1 MALSFQLPGVRGSH
15 CQIHNKIGLSAS
27 PASLFCFKTNL
38 EMKINTIQ
46 RTILSDLYTP
56 VGLFLKLRDHYSGIV
71 MLESSDYS
79 NKEGNFSYIAFDDL
93 AHFEVNHDVQRVSF
107 LGKEIIQ
114 SPQTDLVAS
123 VNSFITHFH
132 MEGERSE
139 HNGIFGY
146 TAFNAI
152 RYFEKNLYQTHNEG
166 YGIPDVFYVFYRY
179 ILVFDHFRNNLIC
192 LENIPDGETESLQK
206 VIDVLSRED
215 HPAYSFN
222 CSGEASSNLTDEDFL
237 KMVSHC
243 IHHCQIGNVF
253 QVVPSRRFS
262 YHFTGDDF
270 QVYRRLRSINP
281 SPYLFYFDY
290 GDFRLFGS
298 SPEAQVIVEKGMAEV
313 HPIAGTIKRT
323 MDEAKD
329 QKNIEKLLADPK
341 ENAEHIMLVDLARND
356 LSKNCLDVAVATF
369 REIQKFSHVIHLVSR
384 VVGKIKDGISAYQVF
399 ADTFPQGTLS
409 GAPKV
414 KAIEII
420 QSLEPHQRGF
430 YGGAIGKMG
439 FDNTLNHAIIIRSFL
454 SKGNQLHMQAGAG
467 IVIDSVPPNEM
478 LEVNNKLKALAQ
490 SILIK

>member
-1 MALSFQLPGVRGSH
+1 
-15 CQIHNKIGLSAS
+15 
-27 PASLFCFKTNL
+27 
-38 EMKINTIQ
+38 MKIKTIQ

-56 VGLFLKLRDHYSGIV
+56 VGLFLKLRDHYSSII

-79 NKEGNFSYIAFDDL
+79 NKEGNYSYLAFEDL
-93 AHFEVNHDVQRVSF
+93 AFFEVKDGSQRLSF
-107 LGKEIIQ
+107 YGKEEKL
-114 SPQTDLVAS
+114 SAETDLVAS
-123 VNSFITHFH
+123 VNGFISSFQ
-132 MEGERSE
+132 MEGENSE
-139 HNGIFGY
+139 HNGVFGY

-152 RYFEKNLYQTHNEG
+152 RYFEKNLYQTRNEG
-166 YGIPDVFYVFYRY
+166 YGIPDVYYVFYRY
-179 ILVFDHFRNNLIC
+179 ILVFDHFRNTLIC
-192 LENIPDGETESLQK
+192 LENIPEGGPESLQK

-215 HPAYSFN
+215 HPAYSFECN
-222 CSGEASSNLTDEDFL
+222 GEASSNLTDEDFL
-237 KMVSHC
+237 NMVDRC
-243 IHHCQIGNVF
+243 IQHCQLGDVF

-262 YHFTGDDF
+262 YNYSGDDF

-281 SPYLFYFDY
+281 SPYLFYFDF

-329 QKNIEKLLADPK
+329 QKNINKLLADPK

-356 LSKNCLDVAVATF
+356 LSKSCLDVTVASF

-384 VVGKIKDGISAYQVF
+384 VVGKIKEGISAYQVF

-414 KAIEII
+414 KAIDII
-420 QSLEPHQRGF
+420 QSMEPHQRGF

-439 FDNTLNHAIIIRSFL
+439 FDHSLNHAIIIRSFL

-467 IVIDSVPPNEM
+467 IVIDSVPQNEM